1 MELKAY
7 IEKHYSIK
15 TVGSYLNT
23 IRNYTDY
30 MHEKA
35 IKATYND
42 ILEYIGF
49 LRTKPI
55 NPKTI
60 RNALFA
66 IKIYYRWLVAT
77 GQRTDHP
84 CQRLYLK
91 DQINRAIPV
100 ESLYSMETLENI
112 LKTHVAPHKAVQKRD
127 EAIISLLIYQA
138 LNVDELC
145 RARISDVNLYEGTIS
160 IRASDS
166 TKNRR
171 NNKARTLALKPNQIM
186 LLHDYLNE
194 TRPKLLA
201 RNKAPKKSDLQA
213 LIIGKQGEAI
223 IQNSSI
229 NRIINQHR
237 EPQDRINPTRI
248 RQSVIAHLLKQNND
262 IRIVQ
267 VFAGHRRAGSTEEYK
282 QTGLEELKAAINK
295 LHPLQLTE

>member
-1 MELKAY
+1 MTLERY
-7 IEKHYSIK
+7 IENHYSIK
-15 TVGSYLNT
+15 TVGSYLNV
-23 IRNYTDY
+23 IRNYTGY
-30 MHEKA
+30 MQDKA
-35 IKATYND
+35 VKATYND

-100 ESLYSMETLENI
+100 ESLYSMETLENF
-112 LKTHVAPHKAVQKRD
+112 LKSHHAPHKAVQKRD

-138 LNVDELC
+138 LTVDELC
-145 RARISDVNLYEGTIS
+145 RVRISDVNLNEGTIR
-160 IRASDS
+160 IKASDS

-171 NNKARTLALKPNQIM
+171 NNKARTLALKSNQIM
-186 LLHDYLNE
+186 LLHGYLND

-201 RNKAPKKSDLQA
+201 RNKSPKESDLQA

-223 IQNSSI
+223 LQNSSI

-237 EPQDRINPTRI
+237 QPQDKISPTRI
-248 RQSVIAHLLKQNND
+248 RQSVIAHLLKLNND
-262 IRIVQ
+262 IRVVQ
-267 VFAGHRRAGSTEEYK
+267 VFAGHRRAGSTEEYIR
-282 QTGLEELKAAINK
+282 TGLEELKAAINQK
-295 LHPLQLTE
+295 HPLADEA

>member
-1 MELKAY
+1 MQTLREY

-23 IRNYTDY
+23 IKNYTDY
-30 MHEKA
+30 MQDKA

-42 ILEYIGF
+42 ILAYIGF
-49 LRTKPI
+49 LRTKAL
-55 NPKTI
+55 NPKTL
-60 RNALFA
+60 RNVLFA
-66 IKIYYRWLVAT
+66 IRIYYRWLVAT

-100 ESLYSMETLENI
+100 ESLYSMATLENI

-138 LNVDELC
+138 LRVDELC
-145 RARISDVNLYEGTIS
+145 RARIGDVNLYEGTIS
-160 IRASDS
+160 VRAGEG

-171 NNKARTLALKPNQIM
+171 NNAPRTLALKPNQIM

-201 RNKAPKKSDLQA
+201 RNKAPRENDLQA
-213 LIIGKQGEAI
+213 LIVSRQGAAI
-223 IQNSSI
+223 AENSSI
-229 NRIINQHR
+229 NRIINAHR
-237 EPQDRINPTRI
+237 KPEERISPTRI
-248 RQSVIAHLLKQNND
+248 RQSVIAHLLKQHND
-262 IRIVQ
+262 IRVVQ

-282 QTGLEELKAAINK
+282 QTGLEELKAVINK
-295 LHPLQLTE
+295 CHPLN